1 MIEIDPQHLADRYLT
16 QWTVPDAAERRAV
29 IERLWAED
37 GTHILHPPAEIR
49 EIAAELG
56 FGHTTLE
63 AQGYDAIEARV
74 TRGHERFVAKKG
86 FTFRARTD
94 AIRLHDMVKFGWEAV
109 STETGDVV
117 GGGLEVLVLDGD
129 GRIKAD
135 YMFPGA

>member
-1 MIEIDPQHLADRYLT
+1 MIEIDPQHLADRYMT
-16 QWTVPDAAERRAV
+16 QWTLSDAAARRAA

-56 FGHTTLE
+56 FAGTTLE

-74 TRGHERFVAKKG
+74 ARSHERFVEKKG
-86 FTFRARTD
+86 FTFRARTN
-94 AIRLHDMVKFGWEAV
+94 AVRLHGVVKFGWETV
-109 STETGDVV
+109 SAETEDVV
-117 GGGLEVLVLDGD
+117 GGGLEFLVLDDD
-129 GRIKAD
+129 GRIRAD